1 MFICEIS
8 INILNMPKIRVDRAR
23 TTKNKIAFV
32 LQPRCLLKQEI
43 LNHLISKI
51 SNKPKK
57 ILKRV

>member
-43 LNHLISKI
+43 LNHQ
-51 SNKPKK
+51 KK
-57 ILKRV
+57 S